1 MSSGRDASVPEAA
14 LLSQQAGW
22 LAPAR
27 GHLLRRVHIARRK
40 RVLDLG
46 SGTGSVMPELERRS
60 GGSVIALDR
69 SHAAL
74 ATDPLRRSLHV
85 AGDAVRLPFPD
96 GTFDLIFSQIT
107 LLWVAPLADAIAEI
121 WRGLTPG
128 GVLVAL
134 EPDYGGMIEYPPEI
148 AGRALWLAALERAGA
163 DPRVGRRLPGLLS
176 TQGFDVQIGLFD
188 TLGHADP
195 ARFSFLEGLPLT
207 DGEAARLR
215 EIREAAQVLDGP
227 WAEVAHLPFFL
238 IRATKP
244 EDPVVHR
251 EGARRPR

>member
-1 MSSGRDASVPEAA
+1 MNGSHDASLPEAA
-14 LLSQQAGW
+14 LLSQQARW

-46 SGTGSVMPELERRS
+46 SGTGSIMPELERRA

-74 ATDPLRRSLHV
+74 ATDPLRRSLRV

-96 GTFDLIFSQIT
+96 GTFDLIVSQIT
-107 LLWVAPLADAIAEI
+107 LLWVTPLACAIAEI
-121 WRGLTPG
+121 WRGLMPG

-134 EPDYGGMIEYPPEI
+134 EPDYGGMMEHPPEI
-148 AGRALWLAALERAGA
+148 ASRALWLAALERAGA
-163 DPRVGRRLPGLLS
+163 DPLIGRRLPGMLGA
-176 TQGFDVQIGLFD
+176 QGFDVQVGLFD
-188 TLGHADP
+188 TLGRADP

-207 DGEAARLR
+207 GEETAQLR
-215 EIREAAQVLDGP
+215 KIREAAQALDGP

-244 EDPVVHR
+244 QN
-251 EGARRPR
+251 